1 MNDLEICKRL
11 AEIEG
16 EFTKCKDWAVNMCA
30 QLKFGDGATW
40 KIYNPLT
47 DKALCF
53 DLMIKHNIELT
64 PMFSGCWCAT
74 VVKTYTFD
82 EQVDYKLCPSWV
94 DDDPQKAVCLAIIE
108 ANEDKN
114 KTTWL
119 RDSNTHSNK
128 GK

>member
-1 MNDLEICKRL
+1 
-11 AEIEG
+11 
-16 EFTKCKDWAVNMCA
+16 
-30 QLKFGDGATW
+30 
-40 KIYNPLT
+40 
-47 DKALCF
+47 
-53 DLMIKHNIELT
+53 MIKHNIELT

-94 DDDPQKAVCLAIIE
+94 DDDPQKAICLAIIE
-108 ANEDKN
+108 ANEKN